1 MRLSGRRIAFI
12 FLIFLVVTP
21 FRHHT
26 LEATEIDEIVGRS
39 LSLTFTDLLG
49 SGEMT
54 TRSDA
59 EDRQATLLVFWST
72 ECGPCLREIPTLNK
86 LYAEWSPRGLEIF
99 GISQDRRPERVIDIA
114 QRFGI
119 TWPQYL
125 ETGEPLEKPFTA
137 ALGITG
143 TPSFVLLDSGGT
155 IVAAG
160 FHNPEAVLRRFLKAG
175 K

>member
-1 MRLSGRRIAFI
+1 MRLSGRSIAFLFLV
-12 FLIFLVVTP
+12 FLILTP
-21 FRHHT
+21 FGHHA
-26 LEATEIDEIVGRS
+26 LEATEIDEMVGRR

-49 SGEMT
+49 GGEMT

-72 ECGPCLREIPTLNK
+72 ECGPCLREIPALNK
-86 LYAEWSPRGLEIF
+86 LYAEWSPKGLEIF

-137 ALGITG
+137 ALGIAG
-143 TPSFVLLDSGGT
+143 TPSFILLDAEGT

-160 FHNPEAVLRRFLKAG
+160 FDNPEVFLTHFLNAG